1 MEARLELNPAVV
13 QCALTVQ
20 FLQNLSTV
28 SVVCSASGPE
38 DELEKWRLSGV
49 ECTGCPIYMVYIAS
63 VYLAIAWNQI
73 LKRFIIH
80 FYNLQTDL
88 KTPPSR

>member
-1 MEARLELNPAVV
+1 MFPSFKDTSTAIYWYKEKQSRKIVEKLWRREARLELNPAVV

-49 ECTGCPIYMVYIAS
+49 ECRCWE
-63 VYLAIAWNQI
+63 L
-73 LKRFIIH
+73 
-80 FYNLQTDL
+80 
-88 KTPPSR
+88 